1 MAEQDKSYCYK
12 HPHPAVT
19 ADIVIFTVQDDALKL
34 LLIQRGVEPYKDK
47 WALPGGFVKMDEDLD
62 VAAARELEEET
73 GVKDVYLE
81 QFKTYSAP
89 DRDPRER
96 VITVAYF
103 AIIPSDKIQLMAG
116 SDAENVAWFDYRDLP
131 ELAFDHAEIVKQAH
145 ETIVDKLKRTTVVI
159 QFLPEEFTLTQL
171 QRIHEIILNED
182 IDKRNFRKWV
192 ESLDYIQSTGKK
204 ETGSAHRPA
213 MLYTATTPDDVQ
225 PAKWGKRENK
235 AVAKVDDEAK
245 QIIYRQ
251 GYNEGLEAA
260 MKQIK
265 TLTK

>member
-1 MAEQDKSYCYK
+1 MTDKTYQYT

-19 ADIVIFTVQDDALKL
+19 TDIVIFTVQDDSLKL
-34 LLIQRGVEPYKDK
+34 LLIQRGVEPFKGQ
-47 WALPGGFVKMDEDLD
+47 WALPGGFINMDEDLD
-62 VAAARELEEET
+62 HAAARELEEET
-73 GVKDVYLE
+73 GVCDVYLE
-81 QFKTYSAP
+81 QFKTWGAP
-89 DRDPRER
+89 KRDPRER

-103 AIIPSDKIQLMAG
+103 AIIPSDKITLAAG
-116 SDAENVAWFDYRDLP
+116 SDADNVQWFDYQKLP
-131 ELAFDHAEIVKQAH
+131 ALAFDHADIVKQAH
-145 ETIVDKLKRTTVVI
+145 ETLVDKLKRTTVVI

-192 ESLDYIQSTGKK
+192 ESLDYIQATGKK

-213 MLYTATTPDDVQ
+213 MLYTATTPDNIQ

-235 AVAKVDDEAK
+235 AVAKVDDETR
-245 QIIYRQ
+245 QVIHRQ

-260 MKQIK
+260 MKQLK
-265 TLTK
+265 GLRK